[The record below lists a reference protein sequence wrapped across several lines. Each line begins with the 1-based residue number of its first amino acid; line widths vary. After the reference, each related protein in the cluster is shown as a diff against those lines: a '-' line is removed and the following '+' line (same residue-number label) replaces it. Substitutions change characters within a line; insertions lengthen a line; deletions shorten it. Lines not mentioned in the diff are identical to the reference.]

1 MANGDSSNASLAQ
14 MLTQMA
20 PFVGR
25 LLNGFKFLID
35 QPIIR
40 QPYYLPTSAPGGQII
55 GAGQQNVPLLTT
67 DFSHSL
73 SWPFEVHRIRPSID
87 PQHTLRDARV
97 MVLDQT
103 YNQTWMKNPAMLD
116 GLVDVNTGFWELGFP
131 WVIRPEGGGQQYN
144 IDNLDPINPIQIS
157 LTLCGFLLIP
167 APQGRRG
174 E

>member
-1 MANGDSSNASLAQ
+1 MANGDSNLASLVAS
-14 MLTQMA
+14 LTQMA
-20 PFVGR
+20 PFLTRVA
-25 LLNGFKFLID
+25 NSFKFLLD

-55 GAGQQNVPLLTT
+55 GAGQQNVPLLQT

-87 PQHTLRDARV
+87 AQHTLRDARV

-116 GLVDVNTGFWELGFP
+116 GLVDANTGFWELGFP

-144 IDNLDPINPIQIS
+144 IDNLDAINPIQVS
-157 LTLCGFLLIP
+157 FTLHGFLLIP
-167 APQGRRG
+167 ANQGR
-174 E
+174 